1 MADSG
6 AEKTTILVV
15 DDEDGIRHALHRF
28 LVRGGHTVVEAA
40 NGGEALEQVKRAHP
54 QAMLSDIRMP
64 VMTGVELVPKALA
77 ADPDLA
83 ILMLTAIDEPRM
95 AIDCLK
101 LGAFDYLIKPVDLD
115 ELDLALQAALRRRQL
130 EVERRNL
137 ESWLAREVAERTQEL
152 EVHSTAIEGLALEL
166 LADAL
171 AHSSGDEGRIK
182 ALAGLARRLAGERG
196 VTVADLA
203 KAIETHGQHVIDGS
217 TVARFRQAMGA

>member
-6 AEKTTILVV
+6 TEKLTVLVV
-15 DDEDGIRHALHRF
+15 DDEDGIRHALQRF
-28 LVRGGHTVVEAA
+28 LTRAGHNVVEAA

-64 VMTGVELVPKALA
+64 VMTGLELVPKALA
-77 ADPDLA
+77 VDPDLA

-171 AHSSGDEGRIK
+171 AHASGDDGRIK
-182 ALAGLARRLAGERG
+182 ALADMARRLANERG
-196 VTVADLA
+196 VTAAELA
-203 KAIETHGQHVIDGS
+203 RAVEKHGQHVVDET
-217 TVARFRQAMGA
+217 TVEQFRKAMGA